1 MILSKIS
8 QSDEN
13 SKGNLTDGK
22 NQKSAILYL
31 GISITI
37 IGVLAAVLK
46 TGSVMPLD
54 LLIWR
59 PILIFGVIISML
71 LWLKLW
77 LKLDLVLAWEKI
89 NGGFLWAGLTALAF
103 GWINVWQSGS
113 GLLPLS
119 LKGIGYY
126 FLTLGFW
133 PLSAGP
139 ESFLRG
145 FVFGL
150 AVFFVVREY
159 KNTGQDI
166 RSLAGGAGLWFFGS
180 LVLLLPSLVVL
191 LALAINDVNGLWLPG
206 AEIVKE
212 FSRLN
217 INTYW
222 SDGQI
227 VRWFTG
233 FGGQL
238 PTTIALFSASW
249 VLVLSFAIFKLID
262 FWTRRPRFEVNRQK
276 ILAWLFL
283 AAAPMT
289 GLSLGW
295 ARRSASSLD
304 LVSWLVLAVVF
315 YNLFSLVTQSRDD
328 RAPSDFMESWRF
340 YFVLLGSALLGWTVF
355 LPAAAA
361 LGIYWLMQKFRLGEN
376 EIFDAMFLCAQWPLM
391 AGSALAF
398 IRRGDIFTP
407 GMNLGLAVF
416 WLLASMTLVLPWL
429 LKKYGRWP
437 VVLGLWLLAGLG
449 VTLWL
454 KTMAALAVVAFLA
467 LISQILRKKWSRFDL
482 FWPYLILTSF
492 FVVFILIFLAPRL
505 MQSKMMP
512 L

>member
-8 QSDEN
+8 RKD
-13 SKGNLTDGK
+13 DGFGGDAALEK
-22 NQKSAILYL
+22 NTRSGILFL
-31 GISITI
+31 GLWITVV
-37 IGVLAAVLK
+37 GVLLSVFQ
-46 TGSVMPLD
+46 TGSIMPLD

-59 PILIFGVIISML
+59 PILIFGVIVSML

-77 LKLDLVLAWEKI
+77 FKLDLFLAWEKI

-103 GWINVWQSGS
+103 GWINMWQSGS

-180 LVLLLPSLVVL
+180 LVLLLPSLVAL
-191 LALAINDVNGLWLPG
+191 LALAINDVNGLWMSG

-227 VRWFTG
+227 MRWFTG

-249 VLVLSFAIFKLID
+249 VLVLSFAIFELID
-262 FWTRRPRFEVNRQK
+262 FWTQRPRFEVNRQK
-276 ILAWLFL
+276 ILVWLFL
-283 AAAPMT
+283 VTAPMT

-295 ARRSASSLD
+295 ARRSGSNLD

-315 YNLFSLVTQSRDD
+315 YNLFSFVTQSRDD
-328 RAPSDFMESWRF
+328 RTPSEFMESWGF

-355 LPAAAA
+355 LPTAAA
-361 LGIYWLMQKFRLGEN
+361 LGIHWLMQKLGPGDNGISHE
-376 EIFDAMFLCAQWPLM
+376 MFLCAQWPFM

-398 IRRGDIFTP
+398 ILRGDVFSP
-407 GMNLGLAVF
+407 GMNLGLVVF
-416 WLLASMTLVLPWL
+416 WLLASMVVVLPWL

-437 VVLGLWLLAGLG
+437 AVLGLWLLAGLG
-449 VTLWL
+449 VTIWL
-454 KTMAALAVVAFLA
+454 KTIAALSVVAFLA
-467 LISQILRKKWSRFDL
+467 LTSQILRKKWSRFDL

-492 FVVFILIFLAPRL
+492 FVVFALIFLAPRL
-505 MQSKMMP
+505 MQSKMAP

>member
-8 QSDEN
+8 RNIED
-13 SKGNLTDGK
+13 SKSYTALEKNHKSGIIFFGLWITAIGILLTVLQAG
-22 NQKSAILYL
+22 
-31 GISITI
+31 SI
-37 IGVLAAVLK
+37 
-46 TGSVMPLD
+46 MPLD

-59 PILIFGVIISML
+59 PILIFGVITAVL
-71 LWLKLW
+71 FWLKVW
-77 LKLDLVLAWEKI
+77 LKLDLALAWEKI
-89 NGGFLWAGLTALAF
+89 EGGFLWAGLTALVF
-103 GWINVWQSGS
+103 GLINVWQYGS

-133 PLSAGP
+133 PINAGP

-159 KNTGQDI
+159 KNTRQDI
-166 RSLAGGAGLWFFGS
+166 KSLTGGIGLWFFGS
-180 LVLLLPSLVVL
+180 LIL
-191 LALAINDVNGLWLPG
+191 LAPSFSVWSALWFIDVNSLGLSG
-206 AEIVKE
+206 AEMVKE

-238 PTTIALFSASW
+238 PAMMALFSASW
-249 VLVLSFAIFKLID
+249 VFVLSFVLWVLS
-262 FWTRRPRFEVNRQK
+262 FWAPRSWAGFGHQK
-276 ILAWLFL
+276 ITAWLFL
-283 AAAPMT
+283 LSAPLT

-295 ARRSASSLD
+295 SRRSVSSLD
-304 LVSWLVLAVVF
+304 LASWLVLVVVF
-315 YNLFSLVTQSRDD
+315 YSFFSLMTQARDD
-328 RAPSDFMESWRF
+328 RAPNDFAQSWRL

-361 LGIYWLMQKFRLGEN
+361 LGIYWLSQKLSAGGNQVSHE
-376 EIFDAMFLCAQWPLM
+376 MHLCAQWPFL
-391 AGSALAF
+391 AGLALAF
-398 IRRGDIFTP
+398 IRRGDVITQD
-407 GMNLGLAVF
+407 MNWGLVVF
-416 WLLASMTLVLPWL
+416 WVLASMALVLPWFIN
-429 LKKYGRWP
+429 KYGHWQI
-437 VVLGLWLLAGLG
+437 VIGWWLLAGLG
-449 VTLWL
+449 ATFWL
-454 KTMAALAVVAFLA
+454 KTIAALAVVAFFV
-467 LISQILRKKWSRFDL
+467 LISQFLRKKISRFDL
-482 FWPYLILTSF
+482 FWPYLILASF